1 MGEFA
6 QLDNFLT
13 QEGNKKSNLP
23 APVSPA
29 WYEPES
35 KTWYG
40 QNDLSSLSKKEKQNL
55 VSCTMFCQYA
65 TTGRSKCRR
74 CGEVIEKLGLGKTS
88 YDWDILSAG
97 GSKIPASLCSCTLS
111 ATILPSSESRTPV
124 FRVTCPPPLP
134 FGWREGQ
141 HAAAS
146 KEGADATAEYSSGSV
161 GRGGILADEMGMG
174 KTIQAISLL
183 LARPIKGPCLVICP
197 MAAVNQWMK
206 EIEKFTKKGTLKTLV
221 YHGSE
226 KGRVATQ
233 FKKCDVVITTYQTLE
248 SDYRREAHK
257 HRVKCKY
264 CGKLFMP
271 EKLTFHQRYFCGPN
285 AEKTKKQQR
294 LGLEGNQPAAGP
306 LRAGS
311 LQSEGLIV
319 PEVAICLNREKPCF
333 SSSTD
338 TPPTITNI
346 YRDFMKQAGVD
357 VKSKGY
363 WNESWM
369 LQGASSSS
377 SKGDDG
383 LSRERLGL
391 LEKKDR
397 NDGLDE
403 GDLRKLFKGIY
414 SLGDK
419 FFGNE
424 LVDLCEKKGLDSS
437 GRKPELV
444 DRLMDFAVRGK
455 TDEPVKKVTLA
466 MKLLTAAKA
475 KAKAKAKAVA
485 KPGLKVGKA
494 AKEPSGKR
502 RPLLLRQGSGG
513 SSKYQG
519 VTKLKSGKW
528 QANYKGK
535 YLGCFEKVSLMQG
548 LSGVGVALP
557 SWQQHVSL

>member
-74 CGEVIEKLGLGKTS
+74 CGEVIEK
-88 YDWDILSAG
+88 DILRLGYPFRWRQQDPCFTMFLHTECYDPAVFG
-97 GSKIPASLCSCTLS
+97 IKEKELRKKIYGYEALNNTERARLWKEMRS
-111 ATILPSSESRTPV
+111 
-124 FRVTCPPPLP
+124 
-134 FGWREGQ
+134 EGQ

-161 GRGGILADEMGMG
+161 GRCTKSVPEVPVPKDLAVPMLPFQKEGLAWMCHQEESSVRGGILADEMGMG

-285 AEKTKKQQR
+285 AEKTKKQQKT
-294 LGLEGNQPAAGP
+294 AAKKAMQSMGIGP
-306 LRAGS
+306 S
-311 LQSEGLIV
+311 KS
-319 PEVAICLNREKPCF
+319 

-338 TPPTITNI
+338 T
-346 YRDFMKQAGVD
+346 RAGPVNR
-357 VKSKGY
+357 VGHA
-363 WNESWM
+363 ERPAVP
-369 LQGASSSS
+369 GA
-377 SKGDDG
+377 
-383 LSRERLGL
+383 
-391 LEKKDR
+391 
-397 NDGLDE
+397 
-403 GDLRKLFKGIY
+403 
-414 SLGDK
+414 
-419 FFGNE
+419 E

-455 TDEPVKKVTLA
+455 TDEPVKKARV
-466 MKLLTAAKA
+466 
-475 KAKAKAKAVA
+475 VA
-485 KPGLKVGKA
+485 
-494 AKEPSGKR
+494 R
-502 RPLLLRQGSGG
+502 REAGRGETGRGSPNGG
-513 SSKYQG
+513 
-519 VTKLKSGKW
+519 
-528 QANYKGK
+528 
-535 YLGCFEKVSLMQG
+535 
-548 LSGVGVALP
+548 
-557 SWQQHVSL
+557 